1 MWVKLPTEKNNRSRE
16 ETNTSSINI
25 QWNLDITIQCT
36 MKPLVE
42 QTNDFLHPFNR
53 LNNIKLYE
61 NNHDKKKLKIKMNKF
76 CQSLLYYV
84 YYQGFT
90 VILLG

>member
-1 MWVKLPTEKNNRSRE
+1 
-16 ETNTSSINI
+16 
-25 QWNLDITIQCT
+25 

-42 QTNDFLHPFNR
+42 QMIIFLHPFSR
-53 LNNIKLYE
+53 LNSKLYE
-61 NNHDKKKLKIKMNKF
+61 NNRDKKKI
-76 CQSLLYYV
+76 YYV

>member
-1 MWVKLPTEKNNRSRE
+1 
-16 ETNTSSINI
+16 
-25 QWNLDITIQCT
+25 

-42 QTNDFLHPFNR
+42 QMIIFLHPFSR
-53 LNNIKLYE
+53 LNSIYCMKITVI
-61 NNHDKKKLKIKMNKF
+61 KKKI
-76 CQSLLYYV
+76 YYV

>member
-25 QWNLDITIQCT
+25 QWNLDKTIQCT

-42 QTNDFLHPFNR
+42 QMIIFLHPFSR
-53 LNNIKLYE
+53 LNSKLYE
-61 NNHDKKKLKIKMNKF
+61 NNLDKKKKLK
-76 CQSLLYYV
+76 
-84 YYQGFT
+84 
-90 VILLG
+90 

>member
-16 ETNTSSINI
+16 ETNISSINI

-42 QTNDFLHPFNR
+42 QNNDIII
-53 LNNIKLYE
+53 LNYMKITMIK
-61 NNHDKKKLKIKMNKF
+61 KIKN
-76 CQSLLYYV
+76 
-84 YYQGFT
+84 
-90 VILLG
+90 